1 MDTQAAMQGHGVLI
15 DEPVWRTLV
24 EAATA
29 APSIHNSQPWRFL
42 VGPRRIEL
50 YADPRRQLPIADA
63 SGRSLLI
70 SCGAALFNLRV
81 AAAHLGFHP
90 RVRLLPSENPTHV
103 ATVEVDHRHSRPG
116 LLDKLYPAIWAR
128 RTNRHP
134 FWSRRLPASAL
145 GRLVE
150 AVACENAVVRIY
162 DDPDEVARIVDLL
175 HDAEFEERNNPVGV
189 AERTSWLAA
198 EPRDDGVPMESLGPV
213 PKQTG
218 AAFRDLANGARLTR
232 PTASF
237 ETTPTVATLSTKHD
251 GPVDWVHAGQALE
264 RLLLVATKQGLA
276 ASFMNQPLEQPDL
289 RWLTRSPMTGLGYTQ
304 MLMRIGYGVPVA
316 PTPRRPIA
324 DVIARLGNGPASP

>member
-1 MDTQAAMQGHGVLI
+1 MDAQAAMHGHGALI
-15 DEPVWRTLV
+15 DEPVLRTLV

-29 APSIHNSQPWRFL
+29 APSIYNSQPWRFL

-103 ATVEVDHRHSRPG
+103 ATVEVDHRHFRPG
-116 LLDKLYPAIWAR
+116 LLDELYPAIWAR
-128 RTNRHP
+128 HTNRHP
-134 FWSRRLPASAL
+134 FWSRRPPASVL

-162 DDPDEVARIVDLL
+162 DDPDEVVRIVDLL
-175 HDAEFEERNNPVGV
+175 HDAEFEERNNPMGV

-198 EPRDDGVPMESLGPV
+198 EPSHDGVPMESLGPV
-213 PKQTG
+213 PEQTL
-218 AAFRDLANGARLTR
+218 AAFRDLANGARFTR
-232 PTASF
+232 PTAAF
-237 ETTPTVATLSTKHD
+237 ETTPTVATLSTMHD
-251 GPVDWVHAGQALE
+251 GPVDWVRAGQALE
-264 RLLLVATKQGLA
+264 RLLLVATNQGLT

-289 RWLTRSPMTGLGYTQ
+289 RWLTRSPTTGLGYTQ
-304 MLMRIGYGVPVA
+304 MLMRLGYGFPVT

-324 DVIARLGNGPASP
+324 DVIAHLGNGHAIP